1 EIYFRR
7 RLDGMDPAVIGC
19 YFLVIV
25 LSVICGL
32 SREHCNFVL
41 AVLRSIICCFAD
53 EGRTLTVGE
62 GLLKTLPKDSR
73 TLFNHFDLDPR
84 CRSFVCCP
92 DCFALYDESST
103 YP

>member
-7 RLDGMDPAVIGC
+7 QLDGMDPAVIGC
-19 YFLVIV
+19 YFLVII

-41 AVLRSIICCFAD
+41 ALLRSIIRCCVDRA
-53 EGRTLTVGE
+53 GKLSLGK
-62 GLLKTLPKDSR
+62 GLLDTIPKDSR

-92 DCFALYDESST
+92 GCFALYDESNT